1 MLLTIFGSVVL
12 DTISTPKE
20 TYAGMLGGASI
31 YAAMAAAHFTRP
43 NLVARGGGDLTAE
56 HLETI
61 RGTADTEGLETAGR
75 TFRYEAEYTA
85 NFLER
90 RDIAVEP
97 NVPEGYVPRVPQ
109 GYRGSEFVYLANEDP
124 AQQLKV
130 LEQFDGPR
138 FTMCDTI
145 GHWIE
150 HKRDDV
156 RRVMESVDAVI
167 VNDSEARKMA
177 GSYSLARCAEKMT
190 GRRTRHVIIKK
201 GEHGSVL
208 FSGGGSFP
216 LPAYPVRTVTDPT
229 GAGDAFAGAV
239 MGRLASAGAT
249 DAASLRRACAYG
261 NVMGSFAVE
270 GSGTAGLLAADADAV
285 KRRFDDYHS
294 MLCGRWW
301 D

>member
-12 DTISTPKE
+12 DTISTPGG
-20 TYAGMLGGASI
+20 TYADMLGGASI
-31 YAAMAAAHFTRP
+31 YAAMAAARFTRP
-43 NLVARGGGDLTAE
+43 NLVARGGGDLTGE

-61 RGTADTEGLETAGR
+61 RGTADTEGLEKAGR

-97 NVPEGYVPRVPQ
+97 NVPEGYRPRVPE

-124 AQQLKV
+124 AHQLEV

-177 GSYSLARCAEKMT
+177 GSYSLARCAEKMA
-190 GRRTRHVIIKK
+190 GRRTRHIIIKK

-208 FSGGGSFP
+208 FSGGAFP
-216 LPAYPVRTVTDPT
+216 LPAYPVRTVADPT

-239 MGRLASAGAT
+239 MGHLASTGAT

-270 GSGTAGLLAADADAV
+270 RNGTAGLLAADADAV
-285 KRRFDDYHS
+285 KRRFGEYRA
-294 MLCGRWW
+294 MLCGKWW
-301 D
+301 N